1 MITVQDC
8 LQDISSFVL
17 EADEEIEYLYMERL
31 TFLYAIPITSL
42 MYSEDGEQL
51 LLVFME
57 EAKKFEKCYL
67 NKSLLYIE
75 DFTDLTVDNIFSIF
89 SLISNQLAVSRVLNT
104 PFPLL
109 SYLLSECYNGFLDEV
124 NVAKKIEEFDL
135 IVSETVLDFNYA
147 SCVSEDKSLRLMKY
161 D

>member
-17 EADEEIEYLYMERL
+17 EADEEIASLYMERL
-31 TFLYAIPITSL
+31 TFLYTIPITSL

-57 EAKKFEKCYL
+57 EAKKFEKRYL

-75 DFTDLTVDNIFSIF
+75 DFIDLTVDNIFSIF

-109 SYLLSECYNGFLDEV
+109 SYLLSECYNVFLDEV
-124 NVAKKIEEFDL
+124 NVTEKIEEFDL

-147 SCVSEDKSLRLMKY
+147 SCVSEDKSLRLIKY
-161 D
+161 N

>member
-17 EADEEIEYLYMERL
+17 EADEEIASLYMERL
-31 TFLYAIPITSL
+31 TFLYTIPITSL

-57 EAKKFEKCYL
+57 EAKKFEKRYL

-75 DFTDLTVDNIFSIF
+75 DFIDLTVDNIFSIF

-124 NVAKKIEEFDL
+124 NVTEKIEEFDL

-147 SCVSEDKSLRLMKY
+147 SCVSEDKSLRLIKY
-161 D
+161 N

>member
-17 EADEEIEYLYMERL
+17 EADKEIEYLYMERL

-57 EAKKFEKCYL
+57 EAKKFEKRYL

-75 DFTDLTVDNIFSIF
+75 DFIDLTVDNIFSIF

-124 NVAKKIEEFDL
+124 NVTEKIEEFDL

-147 SCVSEDKSLRLMKY
+147 SCVSEDKSLRLIKY
-161 D
+161 N

>member
-17 EADEEIEYLYMERL
+17 ETDEEIASLYMERL
-31 TFLYAIPITSL
+31 TFLYTIPITSL

-57 EAKKFEKCYL
+57 EAKKFEKRYL

-75 DFTDLTVDNIFSIF
+75 DFIDLTVDNIFSIF

-124 NVAKKIEEFDL
+124 NVTEKIEEFDL

-147 SCVSEDKSLRLMKY
+147 SCVSEDKSLRLIKY
-161 D
+161 N

>member
-17 EADEEIEYLYMERL
+17 EADEEIAFLYMERL
-31 TFLYAIPITSL
+31 TFLYTIPITSL

-57 EAKKFEKCYL
+57 EAKKFEKRYL

-75 DFTDLTVDNIFSIF
+75 DFIDLTVDNIFSIF

-124 NVAKKIEEFDL
+124 NVTEKIEEFDL

-147 SCVSEDKSLRLMKY
+147 SCVSEDKSLRLIKY
-161 D
+161 N

>member
-17 EADEEIEYLYMERL
+17 EADEEIASLYMERL
-31 TFLYAIPITSL
+31 TFLYTIPITSL

-57 EAKKFEKCYL
+57 EAKKFEKRYL

-75 DFTDLTVDNIFSIF
+75 DFIDLTVDNIFSIF

-124 NVAKKIEEFDL
+124 HVTEKIEEFDL

-147 SCVSEDKSLRLMKY
+147 SCVSEDKSLRLIKY
-161 D
+161 N

>member
-17 EADEEIEYLYMERL
+17 EADGEIEYLYMERL

-57 EAKKFEKCYL
+57 EAKKFEKRYL

>member
-17 EADEEIEYLYMERL
+17 EADEEIASLYMERL
-31 TFLYAIPITSL
+31 TFLYTIPITSL
-42 MYSEDGEQL
+42 MYSEDGKQL
-51 LLVFME
+51 LLIFME
-57 EAKKFEKCYL
+57 EAKKFEKRYL

-75 DFTDLTVDNIFSIF
+75 DFIDLTVDNIFSIF

-124 NVAKKIEEFDL
+124 NVTEKIEEFDL

-147 SCVSEDKSLRLMKY
+147 SCVSEDKSLRLIKY
-161 D
+161 N

>member
-17 EADEEIEYLYMERL
+17 EADEEIASLYMERL
-31 TFLYAIPITSL
+31 TFLYTIPITSL

-57 EAKKFEKCYL
+57 EAKKFEKRYL

-75 DFTDLTVDNIFSIF
+75 DFIDLTVDNIFSIF

-124 NVAKKIEEFDL
+124 NVTKKIEEFDL

-147 SCVSEDKSLRLMKY
+147 SCVSEDKSLRLIKY
-161 D
+161 N

>member
-1 MITVQDC
+1 MITVHDC
-8 LQDISSFVL
+8 LQDISSFVI
-17 EADEEIEYLYMERL
+17 EADEEIESLYMERL

-51 LLVFME
+51 LFVFME
-57 EAKKFEKCYL
+57 EAKKFEKRYL

-75 DFTDLTVDNIFSIF
+75 DFTSITVNNIFSIF

-124 NVAKKIEEFDL
+124 NISEKIEEFDL

>member
-57 EAKKFEKCYL
+57 EAKKFEKRYL

>member
-17 EADEEIEYLYMERL
+17 EADEEIASLYMERL
-31 TFLYAIPITSL
+31 TFLYTIPITSL

-57 EAKKFEKCYL
+57 EAKKFEKRYL

-75 DFTDLTVDNIFSIF
+75 NFIDLTVDNIFSIF

-124 NVAKKIEEFDL
+124 NVTEKIEEFDL

-147 SCVSEDKSLRLMKY
+147 SCVSEDKSLRLIKY
-161 D
+161 N

>member
-8 LQDISSFVL
+8 LQDFSSFVL
-17 EADEEIEYLYMERL
+17 EADEEIASLYMERL
-31 TFLYAIPITSL
+31 TFLYTIPITSL

-57 EAKKFEKCYL
+57 EAKKFEKRYL

-75 DFTDLTVDNIFSIF
+75 DFIDLTVDNIFSIF

-124 NVAKKIEEFDL
+124 NVTEKIEEFDL

-147 SCVSEDKSLRLMKY
+147 SCVSEDKSLRLIKY
-161 D
+161 N

>member
-1 MITVQDC
+1 MITIQDC

-57 EAKKFEKCYL
+57 EAKKFEKRYL

>member
-17 EADEEIEYLYMERL
+17 EADEEIASLYMERL
-31 TFLYAIPITSL
+31 TFLYTIPITSL

-57 EAKKFEKCYL
+57 EAKKFEKRYL

-75 DFTDLTVDNIFSIF
+75 DFIDLTVDYIFSIF

-124 NVAKKIEEFDL
+124 NVTEKIEEFDL

-147 SCVSEDKSLRLMKY
+147 SCVSEDKSLRLIKY
-161 D
+161 N

>member
-57 EAKKFEKCYL
+57 EAKKFEKRYL

-124 NVAKKIEEFDL
+124 NVTEKIEEFDL

-147 SCVSEDKSLRLMKY
+147 SCVSEDKSLRLIKY
-161 D
+161 N

>member
-17 EADEEIEYLYMERL
+17 EADEEIASLYMERL
-31 TFLYAIPITSL
+31 TFLYTIPITSL

-57 EAKKFEKCYL
+57 EAKKFEKRYL

-75 DFTDLTVDNIFSIF
+75 DFIDLTVDNIFSIF

-124 NVAKKIEEFDL
+124 NVTEKIEEFDL
-135 IVSETVLDFNYA
+135 IDSESVLDFNYA
-147 SCVSEDKSLRLMKY
+147 SCVSEDKSLRLIKY
-161 D
+161 N

>member
-57 EAKKFEKCYL
+57 EAKKFEKRYL

-109 SYLLSECYNGFLDEV
+109 SYLLSESYNGFLDEV

>member
-57 EAKKFEKCYL
+57 EAKKFEKRYL

-75 DFTDLTVDNIFSIF
+75 DFIDLTVDNIFSIF
-89 SLISNQLAVSRVLNT
+89 SLVSNQLAVSRVLNT

-124 NVAKKIEEFDL
+124 NVTEKIEEFDL

-147 SCVSEDKSLRLMKY
+147 SCVSEDKSLRLIKY
-161 D
+161 N

>member
-17 EADEEIEYLYMERL
+17 EADEEITSLYMERL
-31 TFLYAIPITSL
+31 TFLYTIPITSL

-57 EAKKFEKCYL
+57 EAKKFEKRYL

-75 DFTDLTVDNIFSIF
+75 DFIDLTVDNIFSIF

-124 NVAKKIEEFDL
+124 NVTEKIEEFDL

-147 SCVSEDKSLRLMKY
+147 SCVSEDKSLRLIKY
-161 D
+161 N

>member
-8 LQDISSFVL
+8 LQDITSFVL
-17 EADEEIEYLYMERL
+17 EADEEIASLYMERL
-31 TFLYAIPITSL
+31 TFLYTIPITSL

-57 EAKKFEKCYL
+57 EAKKFEKRYL

-75 DFTDLTVDNIFSIF
+75 DFIDLTVDNIFSIF

-124 NVAKKIEEFDL
+124 NVTEKIEEFDL

-147 SCVSEDKSLRLMKY
+147 SCVSEDKSLRLIKY
-161 D
+161 N

>member
-17 EADEEIEYLYMERL
+17 EADEEIASLYMERL
-31 TFLYAIPITSL
+31 TFLYTIPLTSL

-57 EAKKFEKCYL
+57 EAKKFEKRYL

-75 DFTDLTVDNIFSIF
+75 DFIDLTVDNIFSIF

-124 NVAKKIEEFDL
+124 NVTEKIEEFDL

-147 SCVSEDKSLRLMKY
+147 SCVSEDKSLRLIKY
-161 D
+161 N

>member
-17 EADEEIEYLYMERL
+17 EADEEIASLYMERL
-31 TFLYAIPITSL
+31 TFLYTIPITSL
-42 MYSEDGEQL
+42 MYSGDGEQL

-57 EAKKFEKCYL
+57 EAKKFEKRYL

-75 DFTDLTVDNIFSIF
+75 DFIDLTVDNIFSIF

-124 NVAKKIEEFDL
+124 NVTEKIEEFDL

-147 SCVSEDKSLRLMKY
+147 SCVSEDKSLRLIKY
-161 D
+161 N

>member
-17 EADEEIEYLYMERL
+17 EADEEIASLYMERL
-31 TFLYAIPITSL
+31 TFLYTIPITSL

-57 EAKKFEKCYL
+57 EAKKFEKRYL

-75 DFTDLTVDNIFSIF
+75 DFIDLTVDNIFSIF

-124 NVAKKIEEFDL
+124 NVTEKIEGFDL

-147 SCVSEDKSLRLMKY
+147 SCVSEDKSLRLIKY
-161 D
+161 N

>member
-1 MITVQDC
+1 MITVQDF

-17 EADEEIEYLYMERL
+17 EADEEIASLYMERL
-31 TFLYAIPITSL
+31 TFLYTIPITSL
-42 MYSEDGEQL
+42 MYSEDGKQL

-57 EAKKFEKCYL
+57 EAKKFEKRYL

-75 DFTDLTVDNIFSIF
+75 DFIDLTVDNIFSIF

-124 NVAKKIEEFDL
+124 NVTEKIEEFDL

-147 SCVSEDKSLRLMKY
+147 SCVSEDKSLRLIKY
-161 D
+161 N

>member
-17 EADEEIEYLYMERL
+17 EADEEIESLYMERL

-57 EAKKFEKCYL
+57 EAKKFEKRYL

-75 DFTDLTVDNIFSIF
+75 DFTDPTVDNILSIF

-124 NVAKKIEEFDL
+124 NVAEKIEEFDL

>member
-17 EADEEIEYLYMERL
+17 EADEEIASLYMERL
-31 TFLYAIPITSL
+31 TFLYTIPITSL

-57 EAKKFEKCYL
+57 EAKKFEKRYL

-75 DFTDLTVDNIFSIF
+75 DFIDLTVDNIFSIF

-109 SYLLSECYNGFLDEV
+109 SYLVSECYNGFLDEV
-124 NVAKKIEEFDL
+124 NVTEKIEEFDL

-147 SCVSEDKSLRLMKY
+147 SCVSEDKSLRLIKY
-161 D
+161 N

>member
-1 MITVQDC
+1 
-8 LQDISSFVL
+8 
-17 EADEEIEYLYMERL
+17 
-31 TFLYAIPITSL
+31 

-57 EAKKFEKCYL
+57 EAKKFEKRYL

>member
-17 EADEEIEYLYMERL
+17 EADEEIASLYMERL
-31 TFLYAIPITSL
+31 TFLYTIPITSL

-57 EAKKFEKCYL
+57 EAKKFEKRYL

-75 DFTDLTVDNIFSIF
+75 DFIDLTVDNIFSIF

-124 NVAKKIEEFDL
+124 NVTEKIEEFDL

-147 SCVSEDKSLRLMKY
+147 SCVSEDKSLRLTKY
-161 D
+161 N

>member
-17 EADEEIEYLYMERL
+17 EADEEIASLYMERL
-31 TFLYAIPITSL
+31 TFLYTIPITSL

-57 EAKKFEKCYL
+57 EAKKFEKRYL

-75 DFTDLTVDNIFSIF
+75 DFIDLTVDNIFSIF

-124 NVAKKIEEFDL
+124 NVTEKIEEFDL

-161 D
+161 N

>member
-8 LQDISSFVL
+8 LQDISSLVL
-17 EADEEIEYLYMERL
+17 EADEEIASLYMERL
-31 TFLYAIPITSL
+31 TFLYTIPITSL

-57 EAKKFEKCYL
+57 EAKKFEKRYL

-75 DFTDLTVDNIFSIF
+75 DFIDLTVDNIFSIF

-124 NVAKKIEEFDL
+124 NVTEKIEEFDL

-147 SCVSEDKSLRLMKY
+147 SCVSEDKSLRLIKY
-161 D
+161 N

>member
-17 EADEEIEYLYMERL
+17 EADEEIASLYMERL
-31 TFLYAIPITSL
+31 TFLYTIPITSL

-57 EAKKFEKCYL
+57 EAKKFEKRYL

-75 DFTDLTVDNIFSIF
+75 DFIDLTVDNIFSIF

-124 NVAKKIEEFDL
+124 NVTEKIEKFDL

-147 SCVSEDKSLRLMKY
+147 SCVSEDKSLRLIKY
-161 D
+161 N

>member
-57 EAKKFEKCYL
+57 EAKKFEKRYL
-67 NKSLLYIE
+67 YKSLLYIE